1 MKRRF
6 TTLAIAGAMA
16 VTAMAPATVF
26 ASPANN
32 QTTVGYTAGGTHIEN
47 INAVVIVPK
56 DTMFDSIGGHIDLF
70 DVTAMVYDATANNN
84 AGGYVDVD
92 ADSQLPSEIEVS
104 VESTNS
110 WNLKSGNSSL
120 TYKYYTGHYSAGQNE
135 ATEVSGSTLNG
146 VVGTMSGENGSLQGN
161 LVMDAGQT
169 VSDADYGKVF
179 TDVLTYTFT
188 SEGEDYPIN

>member
-70 DVTAMVYDATANNN
+70 DVTAMVYDATANSN

-92 ADSQLPSEIEVS
+92 AAHQLSSEISVS
-104 VESTNS
+104 VASDNS
-110 WNLKSGNSSL
+110 WNLTAGSSKL
-120 TYKYYTGHYSAGQNE
+120 TYKYYKGSYSASQSADNE
-135 ATEVSGSTLNG
+135 ISGNVLNG
-146 VVGTMSGENGSLQGN
+146 AVGSMSGENGSLQGN
-161 LVMDAGQT
+161 LVMDAGQS

-188 SEGEDYPIN
+188 SDSVAYPGN